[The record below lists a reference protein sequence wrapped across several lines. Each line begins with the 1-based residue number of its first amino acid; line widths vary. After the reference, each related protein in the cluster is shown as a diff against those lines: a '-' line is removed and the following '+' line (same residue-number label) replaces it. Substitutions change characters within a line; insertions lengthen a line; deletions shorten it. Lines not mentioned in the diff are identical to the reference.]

1 MRNELSGVV
10 IIDKPENLSSAKALA
25 QVKAM
30 FQVAKAG
37 HSGTLDPFATG
48 VLICC
53 LNQATRLA
61 RFFLNGRKT
70 YEAVM
75 RLGAETDTQDVT
87 GRVIS
92 RTEVPK
98 LTENHVKAVVAQF
111 ERELMQQPPAYS
123 ALKHQGI
130 PLYKLARQGKAVRKP
145 PRPVTIHRI
154 GMLDMDLP
162 DIRFSVTC
170 SAGTYVRTLCS
181 DIGKMFGC
189 GGHLLELRRTA
200 SSSFSIDDARSPDF
214 LKAADHR
221 QRLEAV
227 IPMADALQDMPV
239 FRVGP
244 ELAGRIAQGQPL
256 TTLDVPPTDVHKTVT
271 DEYVE
276 FIRIIDGRNQ
286 LRAIIEALPNGGGY
300 NYCCVFH

>member
-1 MRNELSGVV
+1 MRNVLNGVV
-10 IIDKPENLSSAKALA
+10 IIDKPANLSSARTVA

-75 RLGAETDTQDVT
+75 RLGTETDTQDAT

-98 LTENHVKAVVAQF
+98 LSEDRIKEAVAQF
-111 ERELMQQPPAYS
+111 EGNLMQQPPAYS
-123 ALKHQGI
+123 ALKHQGV
-130 PLYKLARQGKAVRKP
+130 PLYKLARQGKAVHKP

-154 GMLDMDLP
+154 GLLGMDLP
-162 DIRFSVTC
+162 DIRFTVTC
-170 SAGTYVRTLCS
+170 SAGTYVRTLCA
-181 DIGKMFGC
+181 DIGQMLGC
-189 GGHLLELRRTA
+189 GGHLVELRRTA
-200 SSSFSIDDARSPDF
+200 SSCFSVDQARSPES
-214 LKAADHR
+214 LKAADHG
-221 QRLEAV
+221 QRLKAV
-227 IPMADALQDMPV
+227 IPMTDALPDMPA
-239 FRVGP
+239 FRA
-244 ELAGRIAQGQPL
+244 ESDLAGRIAQGQPL
-256 TTLDVPPTDVHKTVT
+256 TTEDIPLPAADKEIV
-271 DEYVE
+271 DEYTGLVK
-276 FIRIIDGRNQ
+276 IVDGLNQ
-286 LRAIIEALPNGGGY
+286 LRAIIEALPNGGY